1 MYIDQN
7 IEKINLKRSWKI
19 IDFKNENNFE
29 NIRTLSFPYIYIYI
43 LNNLSFN
50 INFI

>member
-19 IDFKNENNFE
+19 IDFKNENE
-29 NIRTLSFPYIYIYI
+29 NIRTLSFPYIYI
-43 LNNLSFN
+43 LNNLYS
-50 INFI
+50 ILILSK

>member
-19 IDFKNENNFE
+19 IDFKNENDFE
-29 NIRTLSFPYIYIYI
+29 NKNAFISVYI
-43 LNNLSFN
+43 
-50 INFI
+50 